1 MHHPSRAERLP
12 ALLHAA
18 RSLDPVVITDPD
30 PTGPRSP
37 LRTAKLAWAAADED
51 ATHHLVL
58 QDDAVL
64 CEDFADTLLAAIAGR
79 PDRVLALY
87 SNWNSPW
94 NSYLVRHAA
103 AQGDAWAELHPSEW
117 TPTLGLLMPTALARD
132 LSRHLASVPDE
143 VKDDDEVIGAYLRA
157 RGLSVLATVPH
168 LVDHLGARTLSG
180 HDGQFHAT
188 VFADESPPPAAHW
201 AAFLPAEKGE
211 ARAVPS
217 QPAYSVHLV
226 NSRCLVFPDRPGAPE
241 PVGHDFGWYWYDWC
255 RVLGVNP
262 DAVLDGLGAHLPGL
276 TTNVPDYLTAEVWAA
291 GFLLGLDL
299 ATPSAAVDD
308 AKHPR
313 HPWALKALTSWID
326 AGVPYRNLGSSPGAA
341 RDELAQ
347 VALSAARH
355 GTQARGHADGSCAPT
370 AGARRLPRPLAG
382 VRAGDRHKL
391 LKRMARRETAGWL
404 LTPSFVPH
412 EPGSDLPPVPTVS
425 VTVLPCPVCGA
436 GQSGA
441 SPDASLPFTSWQA
454 RPADQASQTPTS
466 GPGLTS
472 LACEELSPRALLPLV
487 RAIELSALP
496 ADAQVHTRAARWAA
510 AGAPTAWTA
519 EADRLLE
526 SIDGQEAWLDRLL
539 PAPSPEPPHRAAAG
553 FTLPAST
560 RVRPDRTE
568 HHSLALHYL
577 NPHTDSSADPFARV
591 YADNRERL
599 LAHHFEKE
607 SLA

>member
-1 MHHPSRAERLP
+1 MT
-12 ALLHAA
+12 
-18 RSLDPVVITDPD
+18 TDPD

-37 LRTAKLAWAAADED
+37 LRTAKLAWAAANED

-64 CEDFADTLLAAIAGR
+64 CEDFADTLLAAVAGR

-94 NSYLVRHAA
+94 NSYLVRRAA
-103 AQGDAWAELHPSEW
+103 AQGGAWAELHPSEW
-117 TPTLGLLMPTALARD
+117 TPTLGLLMPAALARD
-132 LSRHLASVPDE
+132 LARHLASVPDE

-180 HDGQFHAT
+180 HDGEFHAT
-188 VFADESPPPAAHW
+188 VFAGGSPLPAAHW
-201 AAFLPAEKGE
+201 AAFPPSEDKE
-211 ARAVPS
+211 PRPVPS

-226 NSRCLVFPDRPGAPE
+226 DSRCLVFPDRPGAPE

-262 DAVLDGLGAHLPGL
+262 DTVLDGLSDHLPAL
-276 TTNVPDYLTAEVWAA
+276 ATNVPDYLTAELWAA

-299 ATPSAAVDD
+299 ETSSAAVDD
-308 AKHPR
+308 AR
-313 HPWALKALTSWID
+313 HPLHPWVLKALASWID
-326 AGVPYRNLGSSPGAA
+326 AGVPYRNLGSSPYAA
-341 RDELAQ
+341 RDELARL
-347 VALSAARH
+347 ALTAARH
-355 GTQARGHADGSCAPT
+355 GTRARGHADSSCGPSASARLFARPV
-370 AGARRLPRPLAG
+370 AGA
-382 VRAGDRHKL
+382 RAGDRHKL
-391 LKRMARRETAGWL
+391 LERMAHRETAGWL

-412 EPGSDLPPVPTVS
+412 EPGSDLPPVPPVS
-425 VTVLPCPVCGA
+425 VTVLPCPVCEA
-436 GQSGA
+436 GQGGGA
-441 SPDASLPFTSWQA
+441 PDASLPFASWRAQA
-454 RPADQASQTPTS
+454 ADQARRTPTR
-466 GPGLTS
+466 GPGLTV

-496 ADAQVHTRAARWAA
+496 TDAQVHTRAARWAA
-510 AGAPTAWTA
+510 AGAPTTWTA

-526 SIDGQEAWLDRLL
+526 SIDGQEAWLERLL
-539 PAPSPEPPHRAAAG
+539 SVPPSEPPHRAAIG

-568 HHSLALHYL
+568 HHRLAPHYL
-577 NPHTDSSADPFARV
+577 NPHADGSADPFARV
-591 YADNRERL
+591 YDGSRERL
-599 LAHHFEKE
+599 LAHHFDKE